1 MSELRVILLGGRW
14 PDRKSLGD
22 LILCEDDY
30 YHLRMS
36 GTVEGKKI
44 AVINTT
50 DLDFP
55 KMDQLTAFVQ
65 NCAKNSDPGPHV
77 FLLVLQPED
86 FNEQQKQI
94 LCKVL
99 ESYSERSFDHSL
111 IVILTPKEKSST
123 WVDSCMQTE
132 PIKSLINKCR
142 YRYLWQSNLGSREL
156 LTRLGQIVKEHNG
169 EHVIHEPFEETTQ
182 TLPGNLKKSCKWI
195 KKKKTSIKI
204 TFYWTEI
211 MSCKLISQGL
221 MDWLQDSISPGQS
234 LLFIVSKC
242 NWNDIYIYSR

>member
-1 MSELRVILLGGRW
+1 MFYFAISVSELRVILLGGRW
-14 PDRKSLGD
+14 PDRSSLGD
-22 LILCEDDY
+22 LILGEDVFSQSDY
-30 YHLRMS
+30 YHLRVS

-44 AVINTT
+44 AVINTP
-50 DLDFP
+50 DLVFLN
-55 KMDQLTAFVQ
+55 MDQLTAFVQ

-99 ESYSERSFDHSL
+99 ENYSERSFDHSL
-111 IVILTPKEKSST
+111 IVILTPKEESST
-123 WVDSCMQTE
+123 WSDSCMQTE

-169 EHVIHEPFEETTQ
+169 EHVIHEPFQETTQ
-182 TLPGNLKKSCKWI
+182 TLPGKLKKTCKWI
-195 KKKKTSIKI
+195 KKKKLHSR
-204 TFYWTEI
+204 
-211 MSCKLISQGL
+211 
-221 MDWLQDSISPGQS
+221 SP
-234 LLFIVSKC
+234 FIELK
-242 NWNDIYIYSR
+242 

>member
-1 MSELRVILLGGRW
+1 MFYFAISVSELRVILLGGRW
-14 PDRKSLGD
+14 PDRSSLGD
-22 LILCEDDY
+22 LILGEDVFSQSDY
-30 YHLRMS
+30 YHLRVS

-44 AVINTT
+44 AVINTP
-50 DLDFP
+50 DLVFP

-65 NCAKNSDPGPHV
+65 DCAKNSDPGPHV

-142 YRYLWQSNLGSREL
+142 YRYLWQSNLESREL

-169 EHVIHEPFEETTQ
+169 EHVIHEPFQETTQ
-182 TLPGNLKKSCKWI
+182 TLPGKLKKTCKWI
-195 KKKKTSIKI
+195 KKKKLHSR
-204 TFYWTEI
+204 
-211 MSCKLISQGL
+211 
-221 MDWLQDSISPGQS
+221 SP
-234 LLFIVSKC
+234 FIELK
-242 NWNDIYIYSR
+242 

>member
-1 MSELRVILLGGRW
+1 MFYFAISVSELRVILLGGRW
-14 PDRKSLGD
+14 PDRYSLGD
-22 LILCEDDY
+22 LILGEDVFSQSDY
-30 YHLRMS
+30 YHLRVS

-44 AVINTT
+44 AVINTP
-50 DLDFP
+50 DLVFLN
-55 KMDQLTAFVQ
+55 MDQLTAFVQ
-65 NCAKNSDPGPHV
+65 DCAKNSDPGPHV

-99 ESYSERSFDHSL
+99 ENYSERSFDHSL

-123 WVDSCMQTE
+123 WVDSCIQTE

-169 EHVIHEPFEETTQ
+169 EHVIHEPFQETTQ
-182 TLPGNLKKSCKWI
+182 TLPGKLKKTCKWI
-195 KKKKTSIKI
+195 KKKKLHSR
-204 TFYWTEI
+204 
-211 MSCKLISQGL
+211 
-221 MDWLQDSISPGQS
+221 SP
-234 LLFIVSKC
+234 FIELK
-242 NWNDIYIYSR
+242 

>member
-1 MSELRVILLGGRW
+1 MFYFAISVSELRVILLGGRW
-14 PDRKSLGD
+14 PDRYSLGD
-22 LILCEDDY
+22 LILGEDVFSQSDY
-30 YHLRMS
+30 YHLRVS

-44 AVINTT
+44 AVINTP
-50 DLDFP
+50 DLVFLN
-55 KMDQLTAFVQ
+55 MDQLTAFVQ

-99 ESYSERSFDHSL
+99 ENYSERSFDHSL

-132 PIKSLINKCR
+132 PIKSLIKKCR

-169 EHVIHEPFEETTQ
+169 EHVIHEPFQETTQ
-182 TLPGNLKKSCKWI
+182 TLPGKLKKTCKWI
-195 KKKKTSIKI
+195 KKKKLHSR
-204 TFYWTEI
+204 
-211 MSCKLISQGL
+211 
-221 MDWLQDSISPGQS
+221 SP
-234 LLFIVSKC
+234 FIELK
-242 NWNDIYIYSR
+242 

>member
-14 PDRKSLGD
+14 PDRYSLGD
-22 LILCEDDY
+22 LILGEDVFSQSDY

-44 AVINTT
+44 AVINTP
-50 DLDFP
+50 DLVFLN
-55 KMDQLTAFVQ
+55 MDQLTAFVQ

-99 ESYSERSFDHSL
+99 ENYSERSFDHSL
-111 IVILTPKEKSST
+111 IVILTPKEESST
-123 WVDSCMQTE
+123 WSDSCIQTE
-132 PIKSLINKCR
+132 PIKSLIKKCR
-142 YRYLWQSNLGSREL
+142 YRYLWQSNLGRREL

-169 EHVIHEPFEETTQ
+169 EHLIHEPFQETTQ
-182 TLPGNLKKSCKWI
+182 TLPGKLKKTCKWI
-195 KKKKTSIKI
+195 KKKKLHSR
-204 TFYWTEI
+204 
-211 MSCKLISQGL
+211 
-221 MDWLQDSISPGQS
+221 SP
-234 LLFIVSKC
+234 FIELK
-242 NWNDIYIYSR
+242 

>member
-1 MSELRVILLGGRW
+1 MFYFAISVSELRVILLGGRW
-14 PDRKSLGD
+14 PDRSSLGD
-22 LILCEDDY
+22 LILGEDVFSQSDY

-44 AVINTT
+44 AVINTP
-50 DLDFP
+50 DLVFLN
-55 KMDQLTAFVQ
+55 MDQLTAFVQ

-99 ESYSERSFDHSL
+99 ENYSERSFDHSL

-132 PIKSLINKCR
+132 PIKSLIKKCR
-142 YRYLWQSNLGSREL
+142 YRYLWQSNLESREL

-169 EHVIHEPFEETTQ
+169 EHVIHEPFQETTQ
-182 TLPGNLKKSCKWI
+182 TLPGKLKKTCKWI
-195 KKKKTSIKI
+195 KKKKLHSR
-204 TFYWTEI
+204 
-211 MSCKLISQGL
+211 
-221 MDWLQDSISPGQS
+221 SP
-234 LLFIVSKC
+234 FIELK
-242 NWNDIYIYSR
+242 

>member
-1 MSELRVILLGGRW
+1 MFYFAISVSELRVILLGGRW
-14 PDRKSLGD
+14 RDRDSLGD
-22 LILCEDDY
+22 LILGEDVFSQSNY
-30 YHLRMS
+30 YHSRMS

-44 AVINTT
+44 AVINTP

-65 NCAKNSDPGPHV
+65 NYARNSDPGPHV

-111 IVILTPKEKSST
+111 IVILTPKEESST

-182 TLPGNLKKSCKWI
+182 TLPGNLKKTCKWI

-204 TFYWTEI
+204 TFY
-211 MSCKLISQGL
+211 
-221 MDWLQDSISPGQS
+221 
-234 LLFIVSKC
+234 
-242 NWNDIYIYSR
+242 

>member
-1 MSELRVILLGGRW
+1 MFYFAISVSELRVILLGGRW
-14 PDRKSLGD
+14 PDRYSLGD
-22 LILCEDDY
+22 LILGEDVFSQSDY
-30 YHLRMS
+30 YHLRVS

-50 DLDFP
+50 DLVFLN
-55 KMDQLTAFVQ
+55 MDQLTAFVQ
-65 NCAKNSDPGPHV
+65 DYAKNSDPGPHV

-169 EHVIHEPFEETTQ
+169 EHVIHEPFQETTQ
-182 TLPGNLKKSCKWI
+182 TLPGKLKKTCKWI
-195 KKKKTSIKI
+195 KKKKLHSR
-204 TFYWTEI
+204 
-211 MSCKLISQGL
+211 
-221 MDWLQDSISPGQS
+221 SP
-234 LLFIVSKC
+234 FIELK
-242 NWNDIYIYSR
+242 

>member
-1 MSELRVILLGGRW
+1 MFYFAISVSELRVILLGGRW
-14 PDRKSLGD
+14 PDRSSLGD
-22 LILCEDDY
+22 LILGEDVFSQSDY
-30 YHLRMS
+30 YHLRVS

-44 AVINTT
+44 AVINTP
-50 DLDFP
+50 DLVFLN
-55 KMDQLTAFVQ
+55 MDQLTAFVQ
-65 NCAKNSDPGPHV
+65 DCAKNSDPGPHV

-99 ESYSERSFDHSL
+99 ENYSERSFDHSL

-142 YRYLWQSNLGSREL
+142 YRYLWQSNLESREL

-169 EHVIHEPFEETTQ
+169 EHVIHEPFQETTQ
-182 TLPGNLKKSCKWI
+182 TLPGNLKKPCKWI
-195 KKKKTSIKI
+195 KKKKSSLKI
-204 TFYWTEI
+204 TFY
-211 MSCKLISQGL
+211 
-221 MDWLQDSISPGQS
+221 
-234 LLFIVSKC
+234 
-242 NWNDIYIYSR
+242 

>member
-14 PDRKSLGD
+14 PDRSSLGD
-22 LILCEDDY
+22 LILGEDVFSQSDY
-30 YHLRMS
+30 YHLRVS

-44 AVINTT
+44 AVINTP
-50 DLDFP
+50 DLVFLN
-55 KMDQLTAFVQ
+55 MDQLTAFVQ

-99 ESYSERSFDHSL
+99 ENYSERSFDHSL

-123 WVDSCMQTE
+123 WVDSCIQTE

-142 YRYLWQSNLGSREL
+142 YRYLWQSNLESREL

-169 EHVIHEPFEETTQ
+169 EHVIHEPFQETTQ
-182 TLPGNLKKSCKWI
+182 TLPGKLKKTCKWI
-195 KKKKTSIKI
+195 KKKKLHSR
-204 TFYWTEI
+204 
-211 MSCKLISQGL
+211 
-221 MDWLQDSISPGQS
+221 SP
-234 LLFIVSKC
+234 FIELK
-242 NWNDIYIYSR
+242 

>member
-1 MSELRVILLGGRW
+1 MFYFAISVSELRVILLGGRW
-14 PDRKSLGD
+14 PDRSSLGD
-22 LILCEDDY
+22 LILGEDVFSQSDY
-30 YHLRMS
+30 YHLRVS

-44 AVINTT
+44 AVINTP
-50 DLDFP
+50 DLVFLN
-55 KMDQLTAFVQ
+55 MDQLTAFVQ
-65 NCAKNSDPGPHV
+65 DCAKNSDPGPHV

-99 ESYSERSFDHSL
+99 ENYSERSFDHSL
-111 IVILTPKEKSST
+111 IVILTPKEESST

-169 EHVIHEPFEETTQ
+169 EHVIHEPFQETTQ
-182 TLPGNLKKSCKWI
+182 TLPGKLKKTCKWI
-195 KKKKTSIKI
+195 KKKKLHSR
-204 TFYWTEI
+204 
-211 MSCKLISQGL
+211 
-221 MDWLQDSISPGQS
+221 SP
-234 LLFIVSKC
+234 FIELK
-242 NWNDIYIYSR
+242 

>member
-1 MSELRVILLGGRW
+1 MFYFAISVSELRVILLGGRW
-14 PDRKSLGD
+14 PDRYSLGD
-22 LILCEDDY
+22 LILGEDVFSQSDY
-30 YHLRMS
+30 YHLRVS

-50 DLDFP
+50 DLVFLN
-55 KMDQLTAFVQ
+55 MDQLTAFVQ
-65 NCAKNSDPGPHV
+65 DYAKNSDPGPHV

-132 PIKSLINKCR
+132 PIKSLIKKCR

-169 EHVIHEPFEETTQ
+169 EHVIHEPFQETTQ
-182 TLPGNLKKSCKWI
+182 TLPGKLKKTCKWI
-195 KKKKTSIKI
+195 KKKKLHSR
-204 TFYWTEI
+204 
-211 MSCKLISQGL
+211 
-221 MDWLQDSISPGQS
+221 SP
-234 LLFIVSKC
+234 FIELK
-242 NWNDIYIYSR
+242 

>member
-1 MSELRVILLGGRW
+1 MFYFAISVSELRVILLGGRW

-22 LILCEDDY
+22 LILGEDVFSQSNY
-30 YHLRMS
+30 YHLRVS

-44 AVINTT
+44 AVINTP

-65 NCAKNSDPGPHV
+65 DCAKNSYPGPHV

-99 ESYSERSFDHSL
+99 ENYSERSFDHSL

-132 PIKSLINKCR
+132 PIKSLIKKCR
-142 YRYLWQSNLGSREL
+142 YRYLWQSNLESREL

-182 TLPGNLKKSCKWI
+182 TLPGKLKKTCKWI
-195 KKKKTSIKI
+195 KKKKLHSR
-204 TFYWTEI
+204 
-211 MSCKLISQGL
+211 
-221 MDWLQDSISPGQS
+221 SP
-234 LLFIVSKC
+234 FIELK
-242 NWNDIYIYSR
+242 

>member
-1 MSELRVILLGGRW
+1 MFYFAISVSELRVILLGGRW
-14 PDRKSLGD
+14 PDRSSLGD
-22 LILCEDDY
+22 LILGEDVFSQSDY
-30 YHLRMS
+30 YHLRVS

-44 AVINTT
+44 AVINTP
-50 DLDFP
+50 DLVFLN
-55 KMDQLTAFVQ
+55 MDQLTAFVQ
-65 NCAKNSDPGPHV
+65 DCAKNSDPGPHV

-142 YRYLWQSNLGSREL
+142 YRYLWQSNLESREL

-169 EHVIHEPFEETTQ
+169 EHVIHEPFQETTQ
-182 TLPGNLKKSCKWI
+182 TLPGKLKKTCKWI
-195 KKKKTSIKI
+195 KKKKLHSR
-204 TFYWTEI
+204 
-211 MSCKLISQGL
+211 
-221 MDWLQDSISPGQS
+221 SP
-234 LLFIVSKC
+234 FIELK
-242 NWNDIYIYSR
+242 

>member
-1 MSELRVILLGGRW
+1 MFYFAISVSELRVILLGGRW
-14 PDRKSLGD
+14 RDRKSLGD
-22 LILCEDDY
+22 LILGEDVLSQSNY

-99 ESYSERSFDHSL
+99 ENYSERSFDHSL
-111 IVILTPKEKSST
+111 IVILTPKEESST
-123 WVDSCMQTE
+123 WSDSCMQTE
-132 PIKSLINKCR
+132 PIKSLIKKCR
-142 YRYLWQSNLGSREL
+142 YRYLWQSNLESREL

-169 EHVIHEPFEETTQ
+169 EHVIHEPFQETTQ
-182 TLPGNLKKSCKWI
+182 TLPGKLKKPCKWI
-195 KKKKTSIKI
+195 KKKNLHSR
-204 TFYWTEI
+204 
-211 MSCKLISQGL
+211 
-221 MDWLQDSISPGQS
+221 SP
-234 LLFIVSKC
+234 FIELK
-242 NWNDIYIYSR
+242 

>member
-1 MSELRVILLGGRW
+1 MFYFAISVSELRVILLGGRW
-14 PDRKSLGD
+14 PDRSSLGD
-22 LILCEDDY
+22 LILGEDVFSQSDY
-30 YHLRMS
+30 YHLRVS

-50 DLDFP
+50 DLVFLN
-55 KMDQLTAFVQ
+55 MDQLTAFVQ
-65 NCAKNSDPGPHV
+65 DCAKNSDPGPHV

-99 ESYSERSFDHSL
+99 ENYSERSFDHSL

-132 PIKSLINKCR
+132 PIKSLIKKCR
-142 YRYLWQSNLGSREL
+142 YRYLWQSNLESREL

-169 EHVIHEPFEETTQ
+169 EHVIHEPFQETTQ
-182 TLPGNLKKSCKWI
+182 TLPGKLKKTCKWI
-195 KKKKTSIKI
+195 KKKKLHSR
-204 TFYWTEI
+204 
-211 MSCKLISQGL
+211 
-221 MDWLQDSISPGQS
+221 SP
-234 LLFIVSKC
+234 FIELK
-242 NWNDIYIYSR
+242 

>member
-1 MSELRVILLGGRW
+1 MFYFAISVSELRVILLGGKW
-14 PDRKSLGD
+14 PDRESLGD
-22 LILCEDDY
+22 LILGEDVFSQSNY
-30 YHLRMS
+30 YHLRVS

-44 AVINTT
+44 AVINTP
-50 DLDFP
+50 DLVFP
-55 KMDQLTAFVQ
+55 KMDHLTAFVQ

-123 WVDSCMQTE
+123 WSDSCIQTE
-132 PIKSLINKCR
+132 PIKSLIKKCR

-169 EHVIHEPFEETTQ
+169 EHLIHEPFEETTQ
-182 TLPGNLKKSCKWI
+182 TLPANLKKPRKWI
-195 KKKKTSIKI
+195 KKKKN
-204 TFYWTEI
+204 FN
-211 MSCKLISQGL
+211 
-221 MDWLQDSISPGQS
+221 QDH
-234 LLFIVSKC
+234 LLL
-242 NWNDIYIYSR
+242 NRNNEL

>member
-1 MSELRVILLGGRW
+1 MFYFAISVSELRVILLGGKW
-14 PDRKSLGD
+14 PDRESLGD
-22 LILCEDDY
+22 LILGEDVFSQSEY
-30 YHLRMS
+30 YHLRVS

-50 DLDFP
+50 DLVFP

-65 NCAKNSDPGPHV
+65 NYARNSDPGPHV

-86 FNEQQKQI
+86 FNEEQKQI

-111 IVILTPKEKSST
+111 IVISTPKEKSST

-132 PIKSLINKCR
+132 PVKSLIKKCR
-142 YRYLWQSNLGSREL
+142 YRYLWQSNLGSKEL

-169 EHVIHEPFEETTQ
+169 EHVIHEPFQETTQ
-182 TLPGNLKKSCKWI
+182 TLPGNEEETQNLPIVSNINKLCKWI
-195 KKKKTSIKI
+195 NKKNLHSR
-204 TFYWTEI
+204 
-211 MSCKLISQGL
+211 
-221 MDWLQDSISPGQS
+221 SP
-234 LLFIVSKC
+234 FIELK
-242 NWNDIYIYSR
+242 

>member
-1 MSELRVILLGGRW
+1 MFYFAISVSELRVILLGGRW
-14 PDRKSLGD
+14 PDRYSLGD
-22 LILCEDDY
+22 LILGEDVFSQSDY
-30 YHLRMS
+30 YHLRVS

-50 DLDFP
+50 DLVFLN
-55 KMDQLTAFVQ
+55 MDQLTAFVQ
-65 NCAKNSDPGPHV
+65 DCAKNSDPGPHV

-99 ESYSERSFDHSL
+99 ENYSERSFDHSL
-111 IVILTPKEKSST
+111 IVILTPKEESST
-123 WVDSCMQTE
+123 WSDSCMQTE

-169 EHVIHEPFEETTQ
+169 EHVIHEPFQETTQ
-182 TLPGNLKKSCKWI
+182 TLPGKLKKTCKWI
-195 KKKKTSIKI
+195 KKKKLHSR
-204 TFYWTEI
+204 
-211 MSCKLISQGL
+211 
-221 MDWLQDSISPGQS
+221 SP
-234 LLFIVSKC
+234 FIELK
-242 NWNDIYIYSR
+242 

>member
-14 PDRKSLGD
+14 PDRSSLGD
-22 LILCEDDY
+22 LILGEDVFSQSDY
-30 YHLRMS
+30 YHLRVS

-44 AVINTT
+44 AVINTP
-50 DLDFP
+50 DLVFP

-65 NCAKNSDPGPHV
+65 DCAKNSDPGPHV

-99 ESYSERSFDHSL
+99 ENYSERSFDHSL

-132 PIKSLINKCR
+132 PIKSLIKKCR
-142 YRYLWQSNLGSREL
+142 YRYLWQSNLESREL

-169 EHVIHEPFEETTQ
+169 EHVIHEPFQETTQ
-182 TLPGNLKKSCKWI
+182 TLPGNLKKTCKWI
-195 KKKKTSIKI
+195 KKKKLHSR
-204 TFYWTEI
+204 
-211 MSCKLISQGL
+211 
-221 MDWLQDSISPGQS
+221 SP
-234 LLFIVSKC
+234 FIELK
-242 NWNDIYIYSR
+242 

>member
-1 MSELRVILLGGRW
+1 MFYFAISVSELRVILLGGRW
-14 PDRKSLGD
+14 PDRDSLGD
-22 LILCEDDY
+22 LILGEDVFSQSDY
-30 YHLRMS
+30 YHLRVS

-44 AVINTT
+44 AVINTP

-55 KMDQLTAFVQ
+55 KMDQLTALVQ

-99 ESYSERSFDHSL
+99 ESYSKRSFDHSL

-123 WVDSCMQTE
+123 WVDSCIQTE

-169 EHVIHEPFEETTQ
+169 EHVIHESFEETTQ
-182 TLPGNLKKSCKWI
+182 TLPGNLKKTCKWI
-195 KKKKTSIKI
+195 KKKKSSLKI
-204 TFYWTEI
+204 TFY
-211 MSCKLISQGL
+211 
-221 MDWLQDSISPGQS
+221 
-234 LLFIVSKC
+234 
-242 NWNDIYIYSR
+242 

>member
-1 MSELRVILLGGRW
+1 MFYFAISVSELRVILLGGRW

-22 LILCEDDY
+22 LILGEDVFSQSNY
-30 YHLRMS
+30 YHLRVS

-44 AVINTT
+44 AVISTT

-65 NCAKNSDPGPHV
+65 DCAKNSDPGPHV

-86 FNEQQKQI
+86 FNEEQKQI

-123 WVDSCMQTE
+123 WSDSCIQTE
-132 PIKSLINKCR
+132 PIKSLIKKCR

-169 EHVIHEPFEETTQ
+169 EHLIHEPFEETTQ
-182 TLPGNLKKSCKWI
+182 TLPGNLKKPRKWI
-195 KKKKTSIKI
+195 KKKN
-204 TFYWTEI
+204 
-211 MSCKLISQGL
+211 LH
-221 MDWLQDSISPGQS
+221 
-234 LLFIVSKC
+234 
-242 NWNDIYIYSR
+242 

>member
-1 MSELRVILLGGRW
+1 MFYFAISVSELRVILLGGRW
-14 PDRKSLGD
+14 PDRYSLGD
-22 LILCEDDY
+22 LILGEDVFSQSDY

-44 AVINTT
+44 AVINTP
-50 DLDFP
+50 DLVFLN
-55 KMDQLTAFVQ
+55 MDQLTAFVQ

-99 ESYSERSFDHSL
+99 ENYSERSFDHSL

-132 PIKSLINKCR
+132 PIKSLIKKCR

-169 EHVIHEPFEETTQ
+169 EHVIHEPFQETTQ
-182 TLPGNLKKSCKWI
+182 TLPGKLKKPCKWI
-195 KKKKTSIKI
+195 KKKNLHSR
-204 TFYWTEI
+204 
-211 MSCKLISQGL
+211 
-221 MDWLQDSISPGQS
+221 SP
-234 LLFIVSKC
+234 FIELK
-242 NWNDIYIYSR
+242 

>member
-1 MSELRVILLGGRW
+1 MFYFAISVSELRVILLGGRW
-14 PDRKSLGD
+14 RDRKSLGD
-22 LILCEDDY
+22 LILCEDVFSQSEY
-30 YHLRMS
+30 YHLRVS

-65 NCAKNSDPGPHV
+65 DCAKNSDPGPHV

-86 FNEQQKQI
+86 FNEEQKQI

-99 ESYSERSFDHSL
+99 ENYSERSFDHSL
-111 IVILTPKEKSST
+111 IVILTPKEESST
-123 WVDSCMQTE
+123 WSDSCIQTE
-132 PIKSLINKCR
+132 PIKSLIKKCR

-169 EHVIHEPFEETTQ
+169 EHVIHESFEETTQ
-182 TLPGNLKKSCKWI
+182 TLPGKLKKTCKWI
-195 KKKKTSIKI
+195 KKKKSSLKI
-204 TFYWTEI
+204 TFY
-211 MSCKLISQGL
+211 
-221 MDWLQDSISPGQS
+221 
-234 LLFIVSKC
+234 
-242 NWNDIYIYSR
+242 

>member
-1 MSELRVILLGGRW
+1 MFYFAISVSELRVILLGGRW
-14 PDRKSLGD
+14 PDRYSLGD
-22 LILCEDDY
+22 LILGEDVFSQSDY

-44 AVINTT
+44 AVINTP
-50 DLDFP
+50 DLVFLN
-55 KMDQLTAFVQ
+55 MDQLTAFVQ
-65 NCAKNSDPGPHV
+65 DCAKNSDPGPHV

-99 ESYSERSFDHSL
+99 ENYSERSFDHSL

-123 WVDSCMQTE
+123 WSDSCMQTE
-132 PIKSLINKCR
+132 PIKSLIKKCR

-169 EHVIHEPFEETTQ
+169 EHVIHEPFQETTQ
-182 TLPGNLKKSCKWI
+182 TLPGKLKKTCKWI
-195 KKKKTSIKI
+195 KKKKLHSR
-204 TFYWTEI
+204 
-211 MSCKLISQGL
+211 
-221 MDWLQDSISPGQS
+221 SP
-234 LLFIVSKC
+234 FIELK
-242 NWNDIYIYSR
+242 

>member
-1 MSELRVILLGGRW
+1 MFYFAISVSELRVILLGGRW
-14 PDRKSLGD
+14 PDRESLGD
-22 LILCEDDY
+22 LILGEDVFSQSDY
-30 YHLRMS
+30 YHLRVS

-44 AVINTT
+44 AVINTP

-65 NCAKNSDPGPHV
+65 DSAKNSYPGPHV

-111 IVILTPKEKSST
+111 IVILTPKEESST

-142 YRYLWQSNLGSREL
+142 YRYLWQSNLESREL

-169 EHVIHEPFEETTQ
+169 EHLIHEPFQETTQ
-182 TLPGNLKKSCKWI
+182 TLPENEEETQNLPIVSNIKKLCKWI
-195 KKKKTSIKI
+195 NKKNLHSR
-204 TFYWTEI
+204 
-211 MSCKLISQGL
+211 
-221 MDWLQDSISPGQS
+221 SP
-234 LLFIVSKC
+234 FIEQK
-242 NWNDIYIYSR
+242 

>member
-1 MSELRVILLGGRW
+1 MFYFAISVSELRVILLGGRW
-14 PDRKSLGD
+14 RDRYSLGD
-22 LILCEDDY
+22 LILGEDVLSQSEY

-44 AVINTT
+44 AVINTP

-65 NCAKNSDPGPHV
+65 DCAKNSDPGPHV

-111 IVILTPKEKSST
+111 IVILTPKEESST
-123 WVDSCMQTE
+123 WSDSCMQTE
-132 PIKSLINKCR
+132 PIKSLIKKCR
-142 YRYLWQSNLGSREL
+142 YRYLWQSNLESREL

-169 EHVIHEPFEETTQ
+169 EHLIHEPFEETTQ
-182 TLPGNLKKSCKWI
+182 TLPENPKKPRKWI
-195 KKKKTSIKI
+195 KKKNLHSR
-204 TFYWTEI
+204 
-211 MSCKLISQGL
+211 
-221 MDWLQDSISPGQS
+221 SP
-234 LLFIVSKC
+234 FIELK
-242 NWNDIYIYSR
+242 